1 MNEYCLQHNANKLL
15 LKIQAKIQKK
25 CVVCIAYPPILD
37 FWMIQMSEKM
47 SQTGILTIV
56 SLKYKI
62 LKGGIVSY
70 LLIEETLLLAL

>member
-1 MNEYCLQHNANKLL
+1 
-15 LKIQAKIQKK
+15 
-25 CVVCIAYPPILD
+25 
-37 FWMIQMSEKM
+37 MSEKM

-56 SLKYKI
+56 SLKYNI